1 MSTKILKSIKGKVVR
16 LTRLDSC
23 GQAVAGTCSTVVSE
37 CFIKVTI
44 SGEFEAGDE
53 YTQKSAWG
61 TLCINDK
68 DPDVLK
74 WVNVQIDFAELNAD
88 ALDILTNAD
97 PVISGGNTIGSTWS
111 AIPNDTAFALEVWT
125 KRTGVDCVGANPDWG
140 YFVVPFVKNGKLD
153 GDIAIENAALTV
165 SIMGN
170 GFAAPY
176 TWDDGPYTPK
186 PWVGVYPTGAVWGQI
201 VTSVQPPAD
210 TNGCV
215 PLSPVS

>member
-1 MSTKILKSIKGKVVR
+1 
-16 LTRLDSC
+16 
-23 GQAVAGTCSTVVSE
+23 
-37 CFIKVTI
+37 
-44 SGEFEAGDE
+44 
-53 YTQKSAWG
+53 
-61 TLCINDK
+61 
-68 DPDVLK
+68 
-74 WVNVQIDFAELNAD
+74 
-88 ALDILTNAD
+88 
-97 PVISGGNTIGSTWS
+97 
-111 AIPNDTAFALEVWT
+111 
-125 KRTGVDCVGANPDWG
+125 
-140 YFVVPFVKNGKLD
+140 VVPFVKNGKLD